1 MRPDRRFP
9 ASKVQAVRRYL
20 RWIRSE
26 SARSEQL
33 ERLRARFPEAL
44 IEDGVHIVSPERLE
58 LEPEA
63 VIQFGC
69 HLHCG
74 GRDWTDGGGF
84 IRIGRKTVVG
94 PHCVLWGGGG
104 ITIGG
109 GVFLGPGAMIFST
122 GERFEVK
129 PGEPDVTHTLKPVVL
144 GDEARVGAQAM
155 ILPGAGLEPACVL
168 GANSVLSTTVPTG
181 KIYAGVP
188 AAELRDLRTFRH
200 TLD

>member
-1 MRPDRRFP
+1 MRFP
-9 ASKVQAVRRYL
+9 ASKVRSARQYL
-20 RWIRSE
+20 KWIRTE
-26 SARSEQL
+26 AAKFDAL
-33 ERLRARFPEAL
+33 DRLRARFPDAL
-44 IEDGVHIVSPERLE
+44 IEDGVHVVSPERLE

-63 VIQFGC
+63 VIQSGC

-104 ITIGG
+104 ITIGS
-109 GVFLGPGAMIFST
+109 GVFLGPGVMIFST

-129 PGEPDVTHTLKPVVL
+129 PGEEDVTHTLKPVVI
-144 GDEARVGAQAM
+144 GDEARVGAQSM
-155 ILPGAGLEPACVL
+155 ILPGAVLEPASVL
-168 GANSVLSTTVPTG
+168 GAASVLSKTVPTG
-181 KIYAGVP
+181 KLYVGFP
-188 AAELRDLRTFRH
+188 AVEMRDLRTFRH